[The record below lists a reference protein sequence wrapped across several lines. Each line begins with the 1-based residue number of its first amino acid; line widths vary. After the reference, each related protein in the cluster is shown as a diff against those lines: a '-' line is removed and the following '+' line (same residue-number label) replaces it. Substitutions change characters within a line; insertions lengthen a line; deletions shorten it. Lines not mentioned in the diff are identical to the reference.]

1 MNIFFFIFFIIKYCY
16 VIVYIC
22 RCNINELRWI
32 IFELYICCIDFY
44 DSEYGEFFDFVLF
57 KLEKI

>member
-1 MNIFFFIFFIIKYCY
+1 MNLFFLFLLLCNSIY
-16 VIVYIC
+16 
-22 RCNINELRWI
+22 RCNLNELRWI